1 MNDNELVRMAD
12 ILLPLPLADNRGA
25 SAWLVVFVLLAAWLV
40 GWWVRRWRH
49 PLQRLARDLDAG
61 RLPPREVAHRLAAW
75 VGDEASLR
83 RELDCLRFQRQAPPP
98 TSVAEL
104 IRRITHV
111 Q

>member
-25 SAWLVVFVLLAAWLV
+25 SAWLV

-98 TSVAEL
+98 ASVAEL